1 MIGATS
7 LKSSNKNRKERDN
20 EEKKGEHY
28 KTDKPQLMT
37 MKLL

>member
-20 EEKKGEHY
+20 EDKKER
-28 KTDKPQLMT
+28 TL
-37 MKLL
+37 